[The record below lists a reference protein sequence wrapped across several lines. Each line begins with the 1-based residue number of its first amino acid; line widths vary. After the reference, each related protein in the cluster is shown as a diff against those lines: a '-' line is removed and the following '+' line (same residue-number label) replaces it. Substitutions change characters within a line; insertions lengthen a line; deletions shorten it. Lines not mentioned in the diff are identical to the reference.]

1 MIGDDRI
8 FSWLEHRAGL
18 RRLAH
23 HPVKFETRSL
33 EQNEKGATFVAAFG
47 QRQIRGFVGFVDLV
61 DFSTKVAGKSP
72 SEISNYLRP
81 FLSGVIN
88 AARRCGALI
97 DKTIGDEVMFLIP
110 EMCDDGGVPSVLSM
124 GSLFECL
131 CQLRS
136 DLNPHHAFRIGL
148 SYGYLFV
155 DRIEGQ
161 GYKEWT
167 IVGEAVQ
174 LAKRLTASSTALEEA
189 HALGSFG
196 VLEREVD
203 QTNFESIL
211 STIAGFSSGITY
223 VVPSV
228 RAELKGI
235 STYRRAIFVP
245 KSEP

>member
-23 HPVKFETRSL
+23 HPAKFETRSL

-110 EMCDDGGVPSVLSM
+110 EMSDDGGAPAVF
-124 GSLFECL
+124 SLGPLLDCL

-148 SYGYLFV
+148 SFGCLFV
-155 DRIEGQ
+155 DRIEGE

-174 LAKRLTASSTALEEA
+174 LAKRLTSLSADLGEA
-189 HALGSFG
+189 HSLGSFG

-203 QTNFESIL
+203 QAKFESIL

-223 VVPSV
+223 VVPIE
-228 RAELKGI
+228 RAQLKGI
-235 STYRRAIFVP
+235 SEYRRAILFS
-245 KSEP
+245 KSKP

>member
-1 MIGDDRI
+1 MIGDDSL

-18 RRLAH
+18 HRLAH
-23 HPVKFETRSL
+23 HPAKFETRSL
-33 EQNEKGATFVAAFG
+33 EQNDNGETFVAAFG

-81 FLSGVIN
+81 FLFGVIN

-110 EMCDDGGVPSVLSM
+110 EMSDDGGVPAVLSM
-124 GSLFECL
+124 GSLLGCL

-136 DLNPHHAFRIGL
+136 DLNPHHVFRIGL
-148 SYGYLFV
+148 SFGCLFV
-155 DRIEGQ
+155 DRIEGE

-174 LAKRLTASSTALEEA
+174 LAKRLTASSTVLGEA

-203 QTNFESIL
+203 QAKFKSIL
-211 STIAGFSSGITY
+211 NNIAGFSSGITH
-223 VVPSV
+223 VVCGE
-228 RAELKGI
+228 RAQLKGI
-235 STYRRAIFVP
+235 SAHRRATLVP

>member
-23 HPVKFETRSL
+23 HPAKFETRSL
-33 EQNEKGATFVAAFG
+33 EQNNNGETFVAAFG

-110 EMCDDGGVPSVLSM
+110 EMSDDGGVPAVLSM
-124 GSLFECL
+124 GPLLGCL

-136 DLNPHHAFRIGL
+136 DLNPPSCISHWSFVRVPVRRSNRGRGLQRMDDCWRGCPVGKAVDSIIHCFRRGACF
-148 SYGYLFV
+148 G
-155 DRIEGQ
+155 
-161 GYKEWT
+161 
-167 IVGEAVQ
+167 IV
-174 LAKRLTASSTALEEA
+174 R
-189 HALGSFG
+189 
-196 VLEREVD
+196 
-203 QTNFESIL
+203 
-211 STIAGFSSGITY
+211 
-223 VVPSV
+223 SV
-228 RAELKGI
+228 RAGSRSDKVRVNPEHNRGVLF
-235 STYRRAIFVP
+235 RHNLCCP
-245 KSEP
+245 N